1 MVPVIYRHYDNY
13 KDKIMNIDE
22 RYILIEKP
30 LLKWY
35 DANKRQLPWRDKGNP
50 YYTWVSEIML
60 QQTRVEA
67 VKPYF
72 YRFIKELP
80 EVSALAKCPQDKLL
94 KLWEGLGYYNRV
106 KNMQK
111 AAIQV
116 MEQYKGVMPADYE
129 ALKKLPG
136 IGNYTA
142 GAIASIA
149 YGIPVPA
156 VDGNVLRVISRVM
169 NSREDIMKQSVRR
182 DMEEQLLKV
191 MSQDRPG
198 DHNQALMELGAVVCV
213 PNGMAKCHVCPLSEI
228 CRARQEN
235 TVMELPVKSGK
246 KPRRIEERTVLVI
259 QDGERVAIRKRKNS
273 GLLAGLYE
281 LPNEL
286 GYLTEE
292 EVLKLV
298 DHMGLEAVRIQPL
311 EEAKHIFSHV
321 EWRMRAYRV
330 RVASLAKPEKGRMI
344 FVNKEET
351 GKSYAIPSAFRA
363 YAGYL
368 IGNTGD

>member
-1 MVPVIYRHYDNY
+1 MDKLYRQ
-13 KDKIMNIDE
+13 
-22 RYILIEKP
+22 IEGP

-35 DANKRQLPWRDKGNP
+35 DENKRQLPWRDKGNA

-72 YRFIKELP
+72 HRFIKELP
-80 EVSALAKCPQDKLL
+80 DVPALAQCPQDKLL

-111 AAIQV
+111 AALQV
-116 MEQYKGVMPADYE
+116 TEQYDGVMPADYE
-129 ALKKLPG
+129 ALKELPG

-149 YGIPVPA
+149 YGLPFPA

-169 NSREDIMKQSVRR
+169 KSREDIMKQSVRR

-191 MSQDRPG
+191 MPKDRPG
-198 DHNQALMELGAVVCV
+198 DYNQALMELGAVVCV
-213 PNGMAKCHVCPLSEI
+213 PNGMARCEVCPLGEF
-228 CRARQEN
+228 CRARQDGC
-235 TVMELPVKSGK
+235 VMELPVKTGK

-259 QDGERVAIRKRKNS
+259 QDGERVAIRKRKSS

-281 LPNEL
+281 LPNES
-286 GYLTEE
+286 GYLTQE
-292 EVLKLV
+292 EVLELV
-298 DHMGLEAVRIQPL
+298 SDLGLEAVRIQPL

-321 EWRMRAYRV
+321 EWQMRAYRV
-330 RVASLAKPEKGRMI
+330 KVASLAKPEKGRMI

-351 GKSYAIPSAFRA
+351 SKSYAIPSAFRA

-368 IGNTGD
+368 MGNMGD